1 MRSVEF
7 KYLKLEEKDS
17 EKDARARYRRFNFE
31 LSNRL
36 KRVADRLEF
45 LDVNGLIAAVEKLQR
60 ELDLRRD
67 NSKKLEDEIELK
79 W

>member
-1 MRSVEF
+1 MEF

-17 EKDARARYRRFNFE
+17 EKDASVHYGRFNFE

-36 KRVADRLEF
+36 KRVADRLDF
-45 LDVNGLIAAVEKLQR
+45 LNVNGLIAAVDKLEK
-60 ELDLRRD
+60 ELKEHKTS
-67 NSKKLEDEIELK
+67 SKKLEDEIKLK